1 MKPAFQVSFPF
12 LVLVERIFPMN
23 TYKRLIALLLCAVM
37 VFSFSACNSTDDAYI
52 YFTLSEPP
60 QTLDPQIAHTDSELM
75 IVRNIFEGLLRKDSN
90 GKIVCGVAEKYSKN
104 GLEYT
109 FTLREDATWSNEQ
122 PITAHDFVFAF
133 SRALDP
139 KTKAPHSKQLINI
152 HNAKDILNGKKSPN
166 SLGVKAITDRTLKI
180 TLTKEDKNFEEVL
193 TSAITMPCNE
203 EFFKESSGKYGLE
216 KETTLSNGSYRLAK
230 WGKDIFGIRLYRN
243 DYYGGDFTAQ
253 NAAVFFTIDQKQ
265 TTAQSLQNNDAD
277 IVFVNPNEITTIDST
292 MFHTASVENICWVLT
307 ISDGFSKGIRKS
319 LISLASPQVFQKN
332 LPKGYSGAKNLF
344 PEVLNTN
351 ADISGMP
358 IYNLKSAKKLFASEV
373 TKLKDK
379 KFPTDVVLYYY
390 DDTNCKTMI
399 TDIVGH
405 WQNQLGAFVNIES
418 VSSPDVLIDQLKEQT
433 YAMCIFPVSADTPY
447 VKDYL
452 DKFGINYSGQNLS
465 QIQSTIL
472 NQKNIVPLANQ
483 ITTVAY
489 NKKLSNVKFTHGN
502 GYIDFSFVIKED

>member
-1 MKPAFQVSFPF
+1 MS
-12 LVLVERIFPMN
+12 I
-23 TYKRLIALLLCAVM
+23 YKKALSLLLCAVLI
-37 VFSFSACNSTDDAYI
+37 FSLSACNSTDDAYI
-52 YFTLSEPP
+52 YFTLNEPP
-60 QTLDPQIAHTDSELM
+60 QTLDPQIARTDAELM
-75 IVRNIFEGLLRKDSN
+75 IVRNIFEGLLRKDNN
-90 GKIVCGVAEKYSKN
+90 GKIVCGVAEEYNKN

-109 FTLREDATWSNEQ
+109 FTLRDDAMWSNEQ

-133 SRALDP
+133 TRALDP

-152 HNAKDILNGKKSPN
+152 VNAKEILSGKKSPD
-166 SLGVKAITDRTLKI
+166 SLGVKAVNDQTLKI
-180 TLTKEDKNFEEVL
+180 TLAKEDKNFEEVL
-193 TSAITMPCNE
+193 TSAISMPCNE
-203 EFFKESSGKYGLE
+203 EFFKQSAGKYGLE
-216 KETTLSNGSYRLAK
+216 KENTLSNGSYRLAK

-243 DYYGGDFTAQ
+243 DYYNGDFTAQ
-253 NAAVFFTIDQKQ
+253 NAAVFFTTDQKQ
-265 TTAQSLQNNDAD
+265 TTAQALQNNDAD
-277 IVFVNPNEITTIDST
+277 VVFVNPNEISTIDNT
-292 MFHTASVENICWVLT
+292 KFNTASVENICWVLT
-307 ISDGFSKGIRKS
+307 ISDGFSKEIRKS

-332 LPKGYSGAKNLF
+332 LPKGYSGAENLF

-358 IYNLKSAKKLFASEV
+358 IYDLESAKKLFASEV

-390 DDTNCKTMI
+390 DDTNCKNMV

-418 VSSPDVLIDQLKEQT
+418 VSSPDVLIEQLKTQT

-452 DKFGINYSGQNLS
+452 DKFGINYTGQNLS
-465 QIQSTIL
+465 QLQSDLL

-483 ITTVAY
+483 LTTVAY
-489 NKKLSNVKFTHGN
+489 NKKLTNLNFTHGN